1 MNVLSLCDGI
11 SCGQLAL
18 SNLGYKVENYFA
30 CEVDKNPI
38 LVTQNNFPNTIQLG
52 DITKINLEELPKID
66 LLLAGTPCQGF
77 SKNGNMLNFSDDRS
91 KLYFDFSNILKWIKQ
106 HNNRD
111 VKFLFENVDMKKEWI
126 DIIDK
131 DLGVNGVLINSDIL
145 LPQNRKRVYWT
156 NIDYKIPS
164 KIQTKLLDILE
175 CVNTDNFIKYKN
187 ILVDPLISEKS
198 LSLIDVVNNE
208 VRIKQATKK
217 GYIVAESGDGVN
229 LQFPTSKT
237 RRGRVTKNRSA
248 TLDCGCDICV
258 FYDNILRKFTINEL
272 EILQGLPVN
281 YTSSIKSENNR
292 KKAIGN
298 GWSINIIESILRFLK

>member
-18 SNLGYKVENYFA
+18 SNLGYEVKNYFA

-175 CVNTDNFIKYKN
+175 FVNTDNFIKYKN

-298 GWSINIIESILRFLK
+298 GWTINIIESILRFL